1 MSFEVLLMLL
11 VYSLFSSAL
20 MSNPAISVHKIST
33 DSADT
38 RATGEFRKSASTA
51 PMLAISD
58 FNQSTYATSSY
69 LIGSTE
75 FTRLYDIN
83 GKLLGKLINSDFDY
97 FVIEFI
103 DPLKIFTGSFFR
115 ARQQVITI
123 QTLQGQISLSNQD
136 KTVNIYLQLYLQIP
150 NSSLLVVIGADKI
163 ARLSSSQADLQG
175 SV

>member
-1 MSFEVLLMLL
+1 M
-11 VYSLFSSAL
+11 A
-20 MSNPAISVHKIST
+20 NPAISVVKIST

-38 RATGEFRKSASTA
+38 WATGYFRKSASTA

-58 FNQSTYATSSY
+58 FNQSTYATSSFVA
-69 LIGSTE
+69 GSTE

-83 GKLLGKLINSDFDY
+83 GKLLGKLINADVHY

-103 DPLKIFTGSFFR
+103 DPLKIFTGSFLKVS
-115 ARQQVITI
+115 QQVITI
-123 QTLQGQISLSNQD
+123 QTLLGQISLSNQD

-150 NSSLLVVIGADKI
+150 NSSLLVVIGADQI

-175 SV
+175 SI

>member
-1 MSFEVLLMLL
+1 MSFEVLMLL

-20 MSNPAISVHKIST
+20 MANPAISVVKIST

-58 FNQSTYATSSY
+58 FNQSTYATSSFVA
-69 LIGSTE
+69 GSTE

-83 GKLLGKLINSDFDY
+83 GKLLGKLINADLYY

-103 DPLKIFTGSFFR
+103 DPLKIFTGSFYSVG
-115 ARQQVITI
+115 QQVITI

-136 KTVNIYLQLYLQIP
+136 KTVNITLQLYLQIP
-150 NSSLLVVIGADKI
+150 NSSLLVVIGADQI
-163 ARLSSSQADLQG
+163 ARLSSSQADLQQ
-175 SV
+175 SI